1 MIGGMLTATVLAVF
15 LVPVFFVAIRKLSH
29 QDKNPTPP
37 RGTEDGRKA
46 NIRGW
51 GGSRVKCP
59 TLFVCAGVVAALSA
73 CTMEPRYERPTAPVP
88 VTWAGSAAGAKIKP
102 RWRTSAGGSSF
113 PDPMLQRLIALALAN
128 NRDLRVAVL
137 NVQAA
142 QAQYRIQRADL
153 FPTIAASGVEEVEKY
168 PAGVVGTTPTG
179 TSTGTAGA
187 AGSSVPGGTTI
198 RFFEVGVGF
207 TSYELDLFG
216 KIRSMNHAALER
228 YFENAETRRSS
239 QLTLVAEVASAYLA
253 ILADETIL
261 KVTRETLDSQTA
273 SYDLTKKSLDAG
285 TTTALAL
292 RQAATTVDTARANLA
307 EYSRQAAQDRNALMV
322 LIGVPIPEDIVFTT
336 DISVE
341 TMSAELPVGIP
352 SEVLARRPDVLS
364 AEHQLISAN
373 ADIGAAR
380 AAFFP
385 SITLTGNYGT
395 ASTQLSGLFKPGS
408 SAWTFSPQ
416 ISLPIFAGGAN
427 VANLDLSKIEK
438 NVYISQYEKTLQS
451 AFVKSMTPWRRGSP
465 STSNWRRSAHSW
477 TTLPNLIV
485 WPTCG
490 SGMASTASCPYWTP
504 SGRCIRRNRP
514 SSAWSCNDY
523 RIWQRSTRASAEE

>member
-1 MIGGMLTATVLAVF
+1 M
-15 LVPVFFVAIRKLSH
+15 
-29 QDKNPTPP
+29 
-37 RGTEDGRKA
+37 RG
-46 NIRGW
+46 
-51 GGSRVKCP
+51 P
-59 TLFVCAGVVAALSA
+59 TLVTVAAVITVLSA
-73 CTMEPRYERPTAPVP
+73 CTMEPHYARPAAPVP
-88 VTWAGSAAGAKIKP
+88 PTWAGSAAGAKDEASVADVG
-102 RWRTSAGGSSF
+102 WRQFF
-113 PDPMLQRLIALALAN
+113 PDPVLQRLVGIALAN

-153 FPTIAASGVEEVEKY
+153 FPTISATGVEQVEKY
-168 PAGVVGTTPTG
+168 PSGVLGTG
-179 TSTGTAGA
+179 GASTGTP
-187 AGSSVPGGTTI
+187 VPGGTTI

-216 KIRSMNHAALER
+216 KIRSLNHAALEQ
-228 YFENAETRRSS
+228 YFANAETRRSS

-261 KVTRETLDSQTA
+261 KVTRDTLDSQTA

-307 EYSRQAAQDRNALMV
+307 EYTRQAAQDRNALM
-322 LIGVPIPEDIVFTT
+322 LLLGTPIPEDIVFST
-336 DISVE
+336 DINAE
-341 TMSAELPVGIP
+341 TMSADLPVGVP
-352 SEVLARRPDVLS
+352 SEVLARRPDVLA

-395 ASTQLSGLFKPGS
+395 ASTQLSGLFKRGS

-416 ISLPIFAGGAN
+416 ISVPIFAGGAN

-438 NVYISQYEKTLQS
+438 NVYIAQYEKALQS
-451 AFVKSMTPWRRGSP
+451 AFREVDDALAARKTLDDQLAAQRALLDDSSESYRLADMRFRNGVDSFLPVLDAQRALYSAQQAVVGLELQRLQNMATLYKALGGGMKEGSDV
-465 STSNWRRSAHSW
+465 H
-477 TTLPNLIV
+477 
-485 WPTCG
+485 
-490 SGMASTASCPYWTP
+490 
-504 SGRCIRRNRP
+504 
-514 SSAWSCNDY
+514 
-523 RIWQRSTRASAEE
+523 

>member
-1 MIGGMLTATVLAVF
+1 MKGST
-15 LVPVFFVAIRKLSH
+15 VAI
-29 QDKNPTPP
+29 
-37 RGTEDGRKA
+37 
-46 NIRGW
+46 
-51 GGSRVKCP
+51 
-59 TLFVCAGVVAALSA
+59 CAAVISALSA
-73 CTMEPRYERPTAPVP
+73 CTMEPHYTRPAAPVP
-88 VTWAGSAAGAKIKP
+88 VTWAGNAAGAADKASVADLG
-102 RWRTSAGGSSF
+102 WRQFF

-153 FPTIAASGVEEVEKY
+153 FPTVSATGVEQVEKY
-168 PAGVVGTTPTG
+168 PSGVLG
-179 TSTGTAGA
+179 TSSTGAGTP
-187 AGSSVPGGTTI
+187 VPGGTTI

-216 KIRSMNHAALER
+216 KIRSLNHAALEL
-228 YFENAETRRSS
+228 YFENEETRRSS

-307 EYSRQAAQDRNALMV
+307 EYTRQAAQDRNALMI

-336 DISVE
+336 DINAE
-341 TMSAELPVGIP
+341 TMSADLPVGMP
-352 SEVLARRPDVLS
+352 SAVLTRRPDVLA
-364 AEHQLISAN
+364 AEHQLVSAN

-395 ASTQLSGLFKPGS
+395 ASTQLSGLFKKGS
-408 SAWTFSPQ
+408 TAWTFSPQ

-438 NVYISQYEKTLQS
+438 NVYIAQYEKTLQS
-451 AFVKSMTPWRRGSP
+451 AFREVDDALAARGTLDDQLAAQRALLDDSSEEYRLAEMRFRNGVDSFLP
-465 STSNWRRSAHSW
+465 VLDAQRALYSAQQAVVGLELQRLQNMA
-477 TTLPNLIV
+477 TLYKAL
-485 WPTCG
+485 G
-490 SGMASTASCPYWTP
+490 GGMKEDSGAH
-504 SGRCIRRNRP
+504 
-514 SSAWSCNDY
+514 
-523 RIWQRSTRASAEE
+523 